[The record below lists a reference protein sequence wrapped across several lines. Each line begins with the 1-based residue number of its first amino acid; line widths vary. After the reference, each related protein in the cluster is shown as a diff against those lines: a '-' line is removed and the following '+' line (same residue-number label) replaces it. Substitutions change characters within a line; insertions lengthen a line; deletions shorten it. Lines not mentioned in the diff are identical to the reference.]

1 MGKNG
6 SDQEDD
12 QEKQVGANTSRV
24 VRAATCPV
32 VIVGNKPVHA
42 GYRHILLPLDL
53 TQESRQKVTMGIEI
67 ARYYRAGIK
76 VVSALL
82 PKSGQTESARLYQQG
97 AQVTN
102 FISSAGIDCTFELL
116 ESKGDEKTIIPSI
129 LNYARQQ
136 GDIDLIIILNQQE
149 IGLVEYFVGSSA
161 QELIRLSNIPVMTIM
176 PKVLGLS
183 TSF

>member
-1 MGKNG
+1 
-6 SDQEDD
+6 
-12 QEKQVGANTSRV
+12 
-24 VRAATCPV
+24 
-32 VIVGNKPVHA
+32 
-42 GYRHILLPLDL
+42 
-53 TQESRQKVTMGIEI
+53 
-67 ARYYRAGIK
+67 
-76 VVSALL
+76 L
-82 PKSGQTESARLYQQG
+82 PKSGQTETGRLYQQG
-97 AQVTN
+97 AQVTD

-129 LNYARQQ
+129 LNYAKQQ

-183 TSF
+183 TTF